1 MNIMA
6 DRRVGIWLIGAFGGV
21 GTTTAVGLA
30 ALAKGL
36 SASTGLVTELPA
48 FLGADFDVP
57 AAFTVGGHDIRQ
69 TTFAAA
75 ARELH
80 ERSNVFSHPMLTGI
94 ESTLDTWTKNVRPG
108 VIYHANAAIASMANR
123 DDIRTA
129 SSPSAAIEQIQSDL
143 RTFQREHRLDQLVVV
158 NVAST
163 EPLFEL
169 TDMHQSLAKLK
180 AALAGDEA
188 VMPTSSLYAFATIDA
203 GFPYVNLTPSRGAT
217 MPALEEL
224 AIEEGVPT
232 CGQDAKTGE
241 TLMKSVLA
249 PLFARRN
256 LRVLSWVGHNI
267 LGNRDGQVLTDPQNK
282 ASKVKSK
289 DALVA
294 ELLGYKPQTIVS
306 IEYVPSLDDW
316 KTAWDHIHYEGFLG
330 TKMTLQFTWQGCDSI
345 LAAPLVIDL
354 ARLAL
359 RAQRR
364 GEKGNLPALACFFKS
379 PIGVSDHD
387 FGRQFEMLE
396 EYLAKDVRG

>member
-1 MNIMA
+1 MP

-30 ALAKGL
+30 ALARNL
-36 SASTGLVTELPA
+36 SSPVGLVTALPA
-48 FLGADFDVP
+48 FADVDFDAP
-57 AAFTVGGHDIRQ
+57 AAFVVGGHDIRQ

-80 ERSNVFSHPMLTGI
+80 ERSTVFTHPLLAAV
-94 ESTLDTWTKNVRPG
+94 EPTLDSWSRNVRPG
-108 VIYHANAAIASMANR
+108 VVYRANAAITAMADR
-123 DDIRTA
+123 PDVRPAAT
-129 SSPSAAIEQIQSDL
+129 PTAAIEQIQSDL
-143 RTFQREHRLDQLVVV
+143 RLFKAAHDLAQVVVV

-163 EPLFEL
+163 EPPFEL
-169 TDMHQSLAKLK
+169 ADEHQSLAKLR
-180 AALAGDEA
+180 AALAKDA
-188 VMPTSSLYAFATIDA
+188 AALPTSGLYAYAALDA
-203 GFPYVNLTPSRGAT
+203 GFSYVNATPSRGAT

-224 AIEEGVPT
+224 AVKAGVPT
-232 CGQDAKTGE
+232 AGQDLKTGE

-306 IEYVPSLDDW
+306 IEHVPSLDDW

-330 TKMTLQFTWQGCDSI
+330 TKMTVQFTWQGCDSI

-354 ARLAL
+354 ARLTL
-359 RAQRR
+359 RAHRR
-364 GEKGNLPALACFFKS
+364 GERGNLPALANFFKS
-379 PIGVSDHD
+379 PVGVTDHD
-387 FGRQFEMLE
+387 FGRQFALLE
-396 EYLAKDVRG
+396 AYLKAGE

>member
-1 MNIMA
+1 MA

-30 ALAKGL
+30 ALARGL
-36 SASTGLVTELPA
+36 SSSVGLVTELPA
-48 FLGADFDVP
+48 FAKSDFDAP
-57 AAFTVGGHDIRQ
+57 ANFTVGGHDIRQ
-69 TTFAAA
+69 TTFEAA
-75 ARELH
+75 ARELLD
-80 ERSNVFSHPMLTGI
+80 RSNVFSHALLAAI
-94 ESTLDTWTKNVRPG
+94 EPTLDSWSKNVRPG
-108 VIYHANAAIASMANR
+108 VIYHANKAIADMANR
-123 DDIRTA
+123 ADVRNA
-129 SSPSAAIEQIQSDL
+129 SSPSIAIEQIQSDL
-143 RTFQREHRLDQLVVV
+143 RAFQKDHNLDQLVVV

-163 EPLFEL
+163 EPPFEL
-169 TDMHQSLAKLK
+169 ADEHQSLAKLK
-180 AALAGDEA
+180 AALAKDAA
-188 VMPTSSLYAFATIDA
+188 VLPTSSLYAYAAIDA
-203 GFPYVNLTPSRGAT
+203 GFAYVNLTPSRGAT

-224 AIEEGVPT
+224 AVAKGVPT

-249 PLFARRN
+249 PMFAKRN

-306 IEYVPSLDDW
+306 IEYVESLDDW

-330 TKMTLQFTWQGCDSI
+330 TKMTLQFTWQGCDSM

-354 ARLAL
+354 ARLTL

-364 GEKGNLPALACFFKS
+364 GERGNLPALASFFKS
-379 PIGVSDHD
+379 PIGVTDHD
-387 FGRQFEMLE
+387 FSRQFELLE
-396 EYLAKDVRG
+396 EYLKVVSE

>member
-1 MNIMA
+1 MA

-30 ALAKGL
+30 ALARGL
-36 SASTGLVTELPA
+36 TGSVGLVTELPA
-48 FLGADFDVP
+48 FAQTDFDAP
-57 AAFTVGGHDIRQ
+57 ANFIVGGHDIRQ
-69 TTFAAA
+69 TTFSAA

-80 ERSNVFSHPMLTGI
+80 DRSNVFTHATLAAI
-94 ESTLDTWTKNVRPG
+94 ESTLDSWSKNVRPG
-108 VIYHANAAIASMANR
+108 VIYRANAAIASMADRPDVRN
-123 DDIRTA
+123 A
-129 SSPSAAIEQIQSDL
+129 SSPSIAIEQIQSDL
-143 RTFQREHRLDQLVVV
+143 RAFQKDHNLDQLVVV

-163 EPLFEL
+163 EPPFEL
-169 TDMHQSLAKLK
+169 ADEHQSLAKLK
-180 AALAGDEA
+180 AALAKDAA
-188 VMPTSSLYAFATIDA
+188 VLPTSSLYAYATVDAEFA
-203 GFPYVNLTPSRGAT
+203 YVNLTPSRGAT

-224 AIEEGVPT
+224 AVEEGVPT

-249 PLFARRN
+249 PMFAKRN

-294 ELLGYKPQTIVS
+294 ELLGYKPQTVVS
-306 IEYVPSLDDW
+306 IEYVESLDDW

-330 TKMTLQFTWQGCDSI
+330 TKMTLQFTWQGCDSM

-354 ARLAL
+354 ARLTL

-364 GEKGNLPALACFFKS
+364 GERGNLPALACFFKS
-379 PIGVSDHD
+379 PVGVADHD
-387 FGRQFEMLE
+387 FSRQFEMLE
-396 EYLAKDVRG
+396 EYLATDKHG